1 MTDTDN
7 TGKPPANNTQ
17 LQPPKPK
24 SWFQRIF
31 IDVNPLRLIGGLLL
45 IILVFAAASC
55 AVIFFAAAQ
64 FQSRVAELSLNGA
77 PMTIWRVNDFRD
89 EFKSWS
95 TDIRKLRE
103 GIAQD
108 QTNLAKDKQT
118 NLVLTADQKSEA
130 MRLEDDARSLKER
143 VVAASPQATTSAATR
158 PSGPPPTISDILTQ
172 IELLLSQDDL
182 NNDLATSLSR

>member
-1 MTDTDN
+1 
-7 TGKPPANNTQ
+7 
-17 LQPPKPK
+17 
-24 SWFQRIF
+24 
-31 IDVNPLRLIGGLLL
+31 LRGD
-45 IILVFAAASC
+45 
-55 AVIFFAAAQ
+55 FFRRGPISVAR
-64 FQSRVAELSLNGA
+64 SRVEPEWRADDDLPRERFSGRVQEL
-77 PMTIWRVNDFRD
+77 VQ
-89 EFKSWS
+89 
-95 TDIRKLRE
+95 DIRKLRE